1 MSHLI
6 EEYSKSLGVRI
17 SKPIVSRH
25 FYPVMFDNYITIQLA
40 TDISAKKYHYYEI
53 VIDLI
58 SSQLRKLGIAIVQVG
73 ATQETKLKN
82 VSISYGKLN
91 FKNTAYIVSKSKLHI
106 GVDDSLS
113 HYVNSLNIPQVTLFA
128 NVYSSVTEGYW
139 SKSKINIEAP
149 WTVKPCLS
157 NHDPEDSINKILPE
171 TIASAILKSLKVDD
185 KIPLKTL
192 FTGRMYHNKI
202 VEIVP
207 DFFNP
212 SAVPAS
218 EFCFLRLDWEESS
231 EGWQYWFQ
239 HLNRFAIITDKFIP
253 IELLDAVKH
262 KIHILSFIVDIQN
275 KPVVEYLELLKK
287 LKIQFHLLVKNPE
300 QLPALRDEFF
310 DYSVQEYGMDSKD
323 LLPKDFSFKNVFFN
337 SSKTILSKNQKYNS
351 RYHLLKDEKFV
362 DNNFELCEDDV
373 LLEELKHFYVYTK

>member
-40 TDISAKKYHYYEI
+40 ADISAKKYHYYEI

-58 SSQLRKLGIAIVQVG
+58 FSQLRKLGIAIVQIG
-73 ATQETKLKN
+73 ATPETKLKN
-82 VSISYGKLN
+82 VNISYGKLN

-106 GVDDSLS
+106 GVDDALS

-157 NHDPEDSINKILPE
+157 NHDPEDCINKILPE

-192 FTGRMYHNKI
+192 FTGKMYHNKI
-202 VEIVP
+202 IEIVP

-212 SAVPAS
+212 SAVLAS
-218 EFCFLRLDWEESS
+218 EFCFLRLDWEKSN
-231 EGWQYWFQ
+231 EGWRYWFH
-239 HLNRFAIITDKFIP
+239 HLNRFAIITDKIVP
-253 IELLDAVKH
+253 IELLDAIKH
-262 KIHILSFIVDIQN
+262 KVHILSFIVDVVN
-275 KPVVEYLELLKK
+275 KPAVEYLEALKK
-287 LKIQFHLLVKNPE
+287 LKIQFHLLVKNPQ

-310 DYSVQEYGMDSKD
+310 DYSVQEYGADSKN
-323 LLPKDFSFKNVFFN
+323 LLPQDFSFKNAFFN

-362 DNNFELCEDDV
+362 DNNFELCEDEV
-373 LLEELKHFYVYTK
+373 LLEELKHFYVYSK

>member
-58 SSQLRKLGIAIVQVG
+58 TSQLRKLGIAIVQLG

-157 NHDPEDSINKILPE
+157 NHDPEDCINKILPE

-192 FTGRMYHNKI
+192 FTGKMYHNKI
-202 VEIVP
+202 IEIVP

-212 SAVPAS
+212 SAVLAS
-218 EFCFLRLDWEESS
+218 EFCFLRLDWEKSN
-231 EGWQYWFQ
+231 EGWRYWFH
-239 HLNRFAIITDKFIP
+239 HLNRFAIITDKIVP
-253 IELLDAVKH
+253 IELLDAIKH
-262 KIHILSFIVDIQN
+262 KVHILSFIVDVVN
-275 KPVVEYLELLKK
+275 KPAVEYLEALKK
-287 LKIQFHLLVKNPE
+287 LKIQFHLLVKNPQ

-310 DYSVQEYGMDSKD
+310 DYSVQEYGADSKN
-323 LLPKDFSFKNVFFN
+323 LLPQDFSFKNAFFN

-362 DNNFELCEDDV
+362 DNNFELCEDEV
-373 LLEELKHFYVYTK
+373 LLEELKHFYVYSK

>member
-40 TDISAKKYHYYEI
+40 ADISAKKYHYYEI

-58 SSQLRKLGIAIVQVG
+58 FSQLRKLGIAIVQIG
-73 ATQETKLKN
+73 ATPETKLKN
-82 VSISYGKLN
+82 VNISYGKLN

-192 FTGRMYHNKI
+192 FTGKMYHNKI
-202 VEIVP
+202 IEIVP
-207 DFFNP
+207 NFFNP
-212 SAVPAS
+212 SLVAAT
-218 EFCFLRLDWEESS
+218 EFCFLRLDWEDGSD
-231 EGWQYWFQ
+231 GWKYWFQ
-239 HLNRFAIITDKFIP
+239 HLNRFAIITDKLVP
-253 IELLDAVKH
+253 IELLDAIKH
-262 KIHILSFIVDIQN
+262 KIHILSFIIDEKN
-275 KPVVEYLELLKK
+275 KPAVEYLELLKK
-287 LKIQFHLLVKNPE
+287 LKIQFHLLVKNPD
-300 QLPALRDEFF
+300 QLASLRYEFF
-310 DYSVQEYGMDSKD
+310 DYSVQEYGADSKN
-323 LLPKDFSFKNVFFN
+323 LLPKDFSFKNTFFN
-337 SSKTILSKNQKYNS
+337 SSKTILSNNKKYNT
-351 RYHLLKDEKFV
+351 RYHLLKDEIFLDK
-362 DNNFELCEDDV
+362 NFELCEDEV
-373 LLEELKHFYVYTK
+373 LLEELKHFYVYSK